1 MTMLLQSRKLF
12 ANLALAFILTLAPAF
27 IQQVSAQTATC
38 GNGILEG
45 TEQCDYGTGTL
56 EDGVLNN
63 GEVCAVTPGQ
73 QTCEWCSNTCQVMVQ
88 ADINCSIQVQKSV
101 NPSDCIVPGETPAYS
116 YRVTNPGN
124 VPLYRI
130 SLNDD
135 KLGNITCPQ
144 TTLLAGASM
153 TCTRTGSPITEDT
166 TNTATVRGDTA
177 TFEGQSSFVTHQST
191 VTLPVCDPTCGDGN
205 LDPGEECDDGN
216 LNNGDGCSRTCKK
229 PANCNDVC
237 IPTIGCGGGLTCHN
251 NMCRN
256 SNCLEDNTCACRT
269 TPTTPTTPTISIEK
283 TVNPS
288 KIEDGKETEVTY
300 TYKVTNPSSVKL
312 INIKVTDDKLG
323 DITCPKAELEPN
335 ESMTCEKKTKLKKET
350 TNVATVTANTP
361 EGRTVSSDDDAKVS
375 TKDCTA
381 SIGDTI
387 WYDENGNG
395 KKDKGEDGIDDVKV
409 CAEDKKGEKYCDKTD
424 KNGKYKIKN
433 LCKGEYKVKVN
444 EDDVKGLKQ
453 ICDPDD
459 KLDNKSK
466 TTLKDGEEE
475 KDMDFCY
482 RGEAPKT
489 GASLSTTIAT
499 YVSLIS
505 IALTATLY
513 WANKTGRLTQLDR
526 WWTRRRVV
534 G

>member
-73 QTCEWCSNTCQVMVQ
+73 QTCEWCSNTCQIIVQ

-191 VTLPVCDPTCGDGN
+191 VTLPVCD
-205 LDPGEECDDGN
+205 
-216 LNNGDGCSRTCKK
+216 
-229 PANCNDVC
+229 
-237 IPTIGCGGGLTCHN
+237 
-251 NMCRN
+251 
-256 SNCLEDNTCACRT
+256 
-269 TPTTPTTPTISIEK
+269 PTTPTTPTISIEK

-534 G
+534 GKKS